1 LVKWEQIQLLSVN
14 ANRLRRWYRPHPLC
28 LGDAAHAMSPLGGV
42 GINLALQD
50 AVVAANVLVKPL
62 QTNRLQLRHLRAIQW
77 KRTLPTVIIQ
87 LIQSVLQKRLTAPVL
102 RGERLPTIAAP
113 LRVVLRLL
121 RLRDMSAHLFVF
133 GVWPVHVKDQ

>member
-1 LVKWEQIQLLSVN
+1 
-14 ANRLRRWYRPHPLC
+14 
-28 LGDAAHAMSPLGGV
+28 MSPLGGV

-62 QTNRLQLRHLRAIQW
+62 QANQLQVRHLRAIQW

-102 RGERLPTIAAP
+102 QGERLPTIPAP
-113 LRVVLRLL
+113 LRAVLRLL
-121 RLRDMSAHLFVF
+121 RLRDLPAHLIAL
-133 GVWPVHVKDQ
+133 GVWPAHVKDQ